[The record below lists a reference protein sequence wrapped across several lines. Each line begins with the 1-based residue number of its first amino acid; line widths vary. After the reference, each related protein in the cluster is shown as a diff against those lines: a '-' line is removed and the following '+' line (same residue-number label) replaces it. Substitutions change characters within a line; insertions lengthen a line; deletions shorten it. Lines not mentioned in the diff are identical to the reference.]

1 MIRDFKNFNP
11 EKYITDFKLLPLNL
25 FYAIDDPDE
34 QVSFLN
40 QFILQCIDDHAPLKK
55 TKLTR
60 PPATWMKSEIVTKYT
75 IFKIFTEQH

>member
-55 TKLTR
+55 LN
-60 PPATWMKSEIVTKYT
+60 
-75 IFKIFTEQH
+75 